1 MKESAIHRIVNLA
14 VLQAWARGEDYLGQ
28 TESAV
33 RAVLAVETHLTASE
47 ALQAVKRVREALD

>member
-1 MKESAIHRIVNLA
+1 MNESPIHRIVTRA
-14 VLQAWARGEDYLGQ
+14 VSEARTRGEDYLGQ

-33 RAVLAVETHLTASE
+33 RAVLAVETDLTASE